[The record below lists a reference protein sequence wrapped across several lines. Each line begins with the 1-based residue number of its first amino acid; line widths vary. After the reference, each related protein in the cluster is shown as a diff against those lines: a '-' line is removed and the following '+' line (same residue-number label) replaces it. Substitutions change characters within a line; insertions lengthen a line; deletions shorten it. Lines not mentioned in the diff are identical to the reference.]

1 MFCGKADGAKVFIKD
16 IDGGRFCGE
25 AIESQ
30 LPDVGGL
37 LYTTA
42 IHGPVDCQHEQQF
55 YCHTSCLSQRLH
67 ASAKLYVVDLLD
79 IDQSIP
85 SREPQYDPGLD

>member
-1 MFCGKADGAKVFIKD
+1 MAVTYQCCFCGK
-16 IDGGRFCGE
+16 

-42 IHGPVDCQHEQQF
+42 IDGPAECQHEQQF
-55 YCHTSCLSQRLH
+55 YCHTNCLSERLH

-79 IDQSIP
+79 IDESVP
-85 SREPQYDPGLD
+85 SGEPQ